1 MSETGVKGVA
11 DDVAVH
17 RIEGS
22 VDWPPGNVAAYLV
35 DCAEP
40 ILIDAIMSGEDAH
53 EELVAGLAE
62 HGYDVDDIEH
72 LVVTHPHVDHIGQV
86 PAILEE
92 NDPTVYAPDGIDDR
106 FERDPDELEETV
118 RANARAAGL
127 RGEYLDDA
135 VEMSVESLERDSS
148 LLPLDAVDHWVEGG
162 ETVDIG
168 PVTMEAIHT
177 PGHQAD
183 HLCFET
189 DIDDETVLFSGDM
202 ALSTFRPVAMHTGF
216 DDGYEDA
223 IDAFYTGLDRLAERD
238 VDHVYTGH
246 DEPHRD
252 FEAAI
257 ERDRESLDDLL
268 AKTKAELDT
277 EDGKTAVDV
286 AFQRSG
292 NRDIRYLVIETASA
306 VRTLAADGEIE
317 VTTEDGIHRYTRQE

>member
-1 MSETGVKGVA
+1 MSETGMKGVA

-40 ILIDAIMSGEDAH
+40 ILVDAIMTGEDAR
-53 EELVAGLAE
+53 EELADGLAE
-62 HGYDVDDIEH
+62 HGYDVTDIEH

-86 PAILEE
+86 PAILEAA
-92 NDPTVYAPDGIDDR
+92 DPTVYAPDGVDDR
-106 FERDPDELEETV
+106 FQRDAAELAETV

-135 VEMSVESLERDSS
+135 VEMSTDSLERDSA
-148 LLPLDAVDHWVEGG
+148 LLPLDAVDHWLEGG
-162 ETVDIG
+162 QTVEIG
-168 PVTMEAIHT
+168 PVTMETIHT

-189 DIDDETVLFSGDM
+189 DLDDETVLFAGDM
-202 ALSTFRPVAMHTGF
+202 ALSSFRPVAMHTGF
-216 DDGYEDA
+216 DDGYEEA

-238 VDHVYTGH
+238 VDQVYTGH

-252 FEAAI
+252 FAAAI
-257 ERDRESLDDLL
+257 ERDRESLDNLL
-268 AKTKAELDT
+268 AKTKDALDT
-277 EDGKTAVDV
+277 DTGMTAVDI

-306 VRTLAADGEIE
+306 VRKLAADGEIE
-317 VTTEDGIHRYTRQE
+317 VTTEDGIHEYTRVE